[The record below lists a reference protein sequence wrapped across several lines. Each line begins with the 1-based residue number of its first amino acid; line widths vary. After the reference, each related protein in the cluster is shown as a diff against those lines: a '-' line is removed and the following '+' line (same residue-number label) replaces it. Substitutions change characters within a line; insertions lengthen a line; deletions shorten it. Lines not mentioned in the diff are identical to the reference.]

1 MQRKV
6 FLGINPPE
14 YLEMKKD
21 VDLTTSFSN
30 NDILSGEP
38 IPGRLLLSRACFR
51 FGSTTQNSNL
61 KTIFTTC
68 LNFRPLSQRM
78 ALLQIMEDRYDRKSI
93 IITAQLPFKAWY
105 EYIGEPTLADAIM
118 DRLTAGAH
126 KIELKGESLRKRKK

>member
-1 MQRKV
+1 MQHKV

-51 FGSTTQNSNL
+51 FGSTTQNSNQ

-68 LNFRPLSQRM
+68 LNSRPLSPGPL
-78 ALLQIMEDRYDRKSI
+78 AAILTWTTWTLENI
-93 IITAQLPFKAWY
+93 IY
-105 EYIGEPTLADAIM
+105 
-118 DRLTAGAH
+118 
-126 KIELKGESLRKRKK
+126 KIENGEIIKGTVFNILLNHGDFTLVDLRVYSNGDL